1 MKENTHRNF
10 FWDTFHKNDNG
21 IIVDVIFSFFMV
33 CILPTDILLIEI
45 CFSNDVLRHLR
56 SS

>member
-10 FWDTFHKNDNG
+10 FWGTFHKNDNG